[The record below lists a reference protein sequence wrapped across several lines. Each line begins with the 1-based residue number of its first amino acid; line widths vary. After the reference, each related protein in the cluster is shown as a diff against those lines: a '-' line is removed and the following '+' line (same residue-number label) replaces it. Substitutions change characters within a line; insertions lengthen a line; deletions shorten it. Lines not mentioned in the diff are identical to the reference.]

1 MALRRAGY
9 GHVARWW
16 QLRVVLR
23 VRIIRI
29 GVVAPTSVWGSC
41 CTQLFMRLN
50 TSYHLWQQVYNPR
63 SVLCLCYAGLMT
75 EHELSERIARL
86 EERMKTTQA
95 EYKTDMERISS
106 DLRVSNERLR
116 VSNERLSKELAQR
129 DRAMLLAILGMI
141 ALAVAIL
148 KFA

>member
-1 MALRRAGY
+1 M
-9 GHVARWW
+9 
-16 QLRVVLR
+16 
-23 VRIIRI
+23 I
-29 GVVAPTSVWGSC
+29 
-41 CTQLFMRLN
+41 
-50 TSYHLWQQVYNPR
+50 
-63 SVLCLCYAGLMT
+63 